1 MTDQKKL
8 AQSAT
13 SEFAWITDLWGM
25 FAPRW
30 VWFLASVVLSLSL
43 ATLYLMSTPA
53 IYTRSASILIK
64 DDSKSGTSGTGMS
77 EFNDLGIFK
86 NNTNLHNELL
96 TLQSPALLG
105 EVVERLRLNE
115 TYTVRQQLKRVE
127 LYKQTP
133 CEVIGAAQLPVT
145 FSCAL
150 QAVSADRCRLSE
162 FVVNGQ
168 ETDETYTVAFGDS
181 VVTSFGRF
189 ILTRTPAFSDRW
201 VGRTLRYA
209 KGNLQACADGYAASL
224 VAALSNKEAS
234 VITLTISDPSI
245 AKAEDFLNTLIEVY
259 NEKWVQDRNQ
269 IAISTSKFISDRLG
283 VIERELGHVDENIS
297 NFKSE
302 NLMPDVQAASN
313 LYMSQTVEYKKQLQE
328 LNNQLSTVQYIRREL
343 KNKQLS
349 QLLPAN
355 SGLTTSNLAGQIDE
369 YNKLVLDR
377 NRLIANSSEKN
388 PLVVDMTET
397 LQALKNTIIQTV
409 DNLIRSLNTEI
420 AGIRAQSVAA
430 TSQLASNPGQA
441 KYLLSVER
449 QQKVKEELYLYL
461 LQKREENE
469 LSQAFTAYN
478 TRVINAPRGSMA
490 PTAPQRTKILLI
502 ALALGL
508 ALPAAVIYLLENMD
522 NRVRGRKDLELLT
535 IPLVGEIPFYG
546 DRKSAKKNPASKEA
560 QHTILVKEGSRNIVN
575 EAFRVMRSNLDF
587 MSDDDSRSQVFIT
600 TSFNPGSGKSFLTI
614 NMAMSF
620 ALKGK
625 KVLLIDGDMR
635 HGSLSAYAGSPK
647 QGLSNYLSG
656 KAATWQ
662 EVTVNHPEHPDLKL
676 IPVGTVPPNPTEL
689 LENGRLQR
697 LVEALRSEFDYIF
710 IDCPPVDIIADT
722 QIISQVADRTLFVVR
737 AGLLDRTMLPVLQGM
752 YDDKRFKGMAM
763 ILNGTESNRGRYSY
777 RYGYYYGHG
786 DYYSQQ

>member
-1 MTDQKKL
+1 MADQKKL

-13 SEFAWITDLWGM
+13 SEFAWITDLWGI

-30 VWFLASVVLSLSL
+30 MWFLVSVLLFLSG

-53 IYTRSASILIK
+53 VYTRTAAILIK
-64 DDSKSGTSGTGMS
+64 DDSKSGSTNTAMS

-86 NNTNLHNELL
+86 NNTNIQNELL
-96 TLQSPALLG
+96 TLKSPELIA
-105 EVVERLRLNE
+105 EVVSRLQLNE
-115 TYTVRQQLKRVE
+115 TYTVRQQLKKVE
-127 LYKQTP
+127 LYKNTP
-133 CEVIGAAQLPVT
+133 CLLIGAAQT
-145 FSCAL
+145 AASFSCTL
-150 QAVSADRCRLSE
+150 HPISAEQCELSR
-162 FVVNGQ
+162 FVVNG
-168 ETDETYTVAFGDS
+168 EELEASYTVAFGDS
-181 VVTSFGRF
+181 VATSFGTF
-189 ILTRTPAFSDRW
+189 ILTKTVAFNNQWIGRDIRFAKSD
-201 VGRTLRYA
+201 
-209 KGNLQACADGYAASL
+209 LQACADLYAVSL

-234 VITLTISDPSI
+234 VINLTISNPSI

-297 NFKSE
+297 NYKSE
-302 NLMPDVQAASN
+302 HLMPDVQAASN

-328 LNNQLSTVQYIRREL
+328 LNNQLSTAQYIRREL
-343 KNKQLS
+343 QDKQLS

-355 SGLTTSNLAGQIDE
+355 SGIASGDLAGQIDE

-377 NRLIANSSEKN
+377 NRLVANSSEKN
-388 PLVVDMTET
+388 PLVVDMAET
-397 LQALKNTIIQTV
+397 LRALKNTLIQTV
-409 DNLIRSLNTEI
+409 DNLIRSLNTEM
-420 AGIRAQSVAA
+420 ASVRRQSDAA

-490 PTAPQRTKILLI
+490 PTAPQRVKILLI
-502 ALALGL
+502 AFALGL
-508 ALPAAVIYLLENMD
+508 VLPAVVIYLMENMD

-535 IPLVGEIPFYG
+535 IPLVGEIPFFG
-546 DRKSAKKNPASKEA
+546 EKKKKKGTA
-560 QHTILVKEGSRNIVN
+560 QHTILVKEGSRDMLN

-587 MSDDDSRSQVFIT
+587 MSGDQTGPQVFIT
-600 TSFNPGSGKSFLTI
+600 TSYNPGSGKSFLTV

-620 ALKGK
+620 VLKGK
-625 KVLLIDGDMR
+625 KVMLIDGDMR

-647 QGLSNYLSG
+647 VGLSNYLSG
-656 KAATWQ
+656 KATTWH
-662 EVTVNHPEHPDLKL
+662 EVMVDHPANPNLKL

-689 LENGRLQR
+689 LENGKLPRLID
-697 LVEALRSEFDYIF
+697 ALKSEFDYIF

-737 AGLLDRTMLPVLQGM
+737 AGLLDRSMLPLLQNM
-752 YDDKRFKGMAM
+752 YNDKRFQGMAM

-786 DYYSQQ
+786 NYYSQK

>member
-30 VWFLASVVLSLSL
+30 VWFVASVVVSLML

-64 DDSKSGTSGTGMS
+64 DDSKGGSSGMAMS
-77 EFNDLGIFK
+77 EFSDLGIFK

-96 TLQSPALLG
+96 TLHSPALLG
-105 EVVERLRLNE
+105 EVVLRLRLNE
-115 TYTVRQQLKRVE
+115 TYTVRQQLKHVE

-150 QAVSADRCRLSE
+150 QPVSADQCQLSE

-181 VVTSFGRF
+181 VVTSFGSF
-189 ILTRTPAFSDRW
+189 ILTRTPAFSDHW

-209 KGNLQACADGYAASL
+209 KEDMQACADSYAASL
-224 VAALSNKEAS
+224 VTALSNKEAS

-269 IAISTSKFISDRLG
+269 IAISTSKFISERLG

-297 NFKSE
+297 NYKSE
-302 NLMPDVQAASN
+302 HLMPDVQAASN

-328 LNNQLSTVQYIRREL
+328 LNNQLSTAQYIRREL
-343 KNKQLS
+343 KSKQLS

-355 SGLTTSNLAGQIDE
+355 SGLTASNLSSQIDE

-388 PLVVDMTET
+388 PLVVDLTET
-397 LQALKNTIIQTV
+397 LQALKNTLIQTV
-409 DNLIRSLNTEI
+409 DNLIHSLNLEMTS
-420 AGIRAQSVAA
+420 IRQQSEAA

-546 DRKSAKKNPASKEA
+546 DRSSKKQAADK
-560 QHTILVKEGSRNIVN
+560 QQTILVKEGSRNIVN

-587 MSDDDSRSQVFIT
+587 MSGDDSHSQVFIT

-662 EVTVNHPEHPDLKL
+662 EVTVDYPNHPNLKL

-697 LVEALRSEFDYIF
+697 LVEALRNEFDYIF

-737 AGLLDRTMLPVLQGM
+737 AGLLDRTLLPQLQSM